1 MQGLIVDWEIW
12 SRDESILSDESL
24 NKGSEMGACDFVVVV
39 LVGIVLCGQL
49 PWPCLGLLDMSVKV
63 ADSLNR
69 SQGLRI
75 ESHYGSAL
83 VLPLSGL
90 KGNVPVEQRR
100 NRRGRELVADAR
112 MTLHDDLLTKGY

>member
-1 MQGLIVDWEIW
+1 
-12 SRDESILSDESL
+12 
-24 NKGSEMGACDFVVVV
+24 MGACDFVVVL
-39 LVGIVLCGQL
+39 LVGVVLCEQL
-49 PWPCLGLLDMSVKV
+49 PWPCLGLLDLDVKV

-75 ESHYGSAL
+75 ESRYGSAL

-90 KGNVPVEQRR
+90 KANVPVEQGRD
-100 NRRGRELVADAR
+100 RRGRELVTDAR